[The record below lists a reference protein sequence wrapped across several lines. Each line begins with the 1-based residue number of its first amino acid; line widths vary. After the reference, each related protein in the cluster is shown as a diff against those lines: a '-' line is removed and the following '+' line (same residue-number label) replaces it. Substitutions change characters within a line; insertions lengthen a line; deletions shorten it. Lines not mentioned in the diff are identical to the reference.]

1 MPNVHL
7 IVGDDDLLL
16 HRATERLLDQVKA
29 AHPDVEVDL
38 YEAAELD
45 HLPEMRTASLFG
57 GSHCLVLRGVQ
68 DARGDLKAEIE
79 DYLER
84 PDPDALL
91 ILVGRGLAR
100 NTVVHRR
107 ASDVGEVITVA
118 APPDWKDDEWA
129 QLVKSEFARLDR
141 KVHAHAIQAILEHAG
156 RVPAVI
162 ATKVAQVAASTSA
175 GRTVSTEDVE
185 AVVEGHGQQSGF
197 ALADAVTD
205 RDAARALVV
214 LRGALESGTEPIALL
229 GALVYRF
236 RQLLQARGGADAAT
250 VGTSPNNHRRLVG
263 IARRFGPGELAWCHD
278 RLAQLDIDL
287 KGNSELP
294 AELLIELAVI
304 DLATPREVGAPFNPL
319 ATTAP

>member
-1 MPNVHL
+1 MANVHL
-7 IVGDDDLLL
+7 LVGDDDLLL
-16 HRATERLLDQVKA
+16 HRATEQLLDQVKQA
-29 AHPDVEVDL
+29 SADVEVEL
-38 YEAAELD
+38 HEAAELE

-57 GSHCLVLRGVQ
+57 GSHCLVVRGVQ

-79 DYLER
+79 DYLEH
-84 PDPDALL
+84 PDPDTT
-91 ILVGRGLAR
+91 LVLVARGLAR
-100 NTVVHRR
+100 NTVIHRR
-107 ASDVGEVITVA
+107 AADVGEVVSVS

-129 QLVKSEFARLDR
+129 RLVKDEFARLDR
-141 KVHAHAIQAILEHAG
+141 KVHAHAIQSILEHAG

-162 ATKVAQVAASTSA
+162 ATKVAQVAAATSA
-175 GRTVSTEDVE
+175 GHTVSTEDVE

-278 RLAQLDIDL
+278 RLARLDIDL

-294 AELLIELAVI
+294 PELLIELAVI
-304 DLATPREVGAPFNPL
+304 DLATEREVGSPFNPL
-319 ATTAP
+319 ATSA